1 MTMAVR
7 KSKIQNPK
15 IQINS
20 KLENTK
26 TENSDLIGGQLDP
39 KEEKVLD
46 WILNGI
52 VIFVLGWLALGIGM
66 AVLGLFG
73 VWK

>member
-1 MTMAVR
+1 MAV
-7 KSKIQNPK
+7 KKK
-15 IQINS
+15 D
-20 KLENTK
+20 
-26 TENSDLIGGQLDP
+26 DLLGGQLDP

-46 WILNGI
+46 WILNAI
-52 VIFVLGWLALGIGM
+52 VVFVLGWLALGIGM

>member
-1 MTMAVR
+1 MVMAVR
-7 KSKIQNPK
+7 KSQTTNLKSQTDE
-15 IQINS
+15 
-20 KLENTK
+20 L
-26 TENSDLIGGQLDP
+26 LGGKLDP

-52 VIFVLGWLALGIGM
+52 VVFVLGWLALGIGM

>member
-1 MTMAVR
+1 MIMAV
-7 KSKIQNPK
+7 KAIK
-15 IQINS
+15 
-20 KLENTK
+20 K
-26 TENSDLIGGQLDP
+26 TEDTQDLLGGKLDP

-46 WILNGI
+46 WILNAI

>member
-1 MTMAVR
+1 MIMAVR
-7 KSKIQNPK
+7 KSKIQNSK

-26 TENSDLIGGQLDP
+26 TENSDLIGGQLNP

-46 WILNGI
+46 WILNAI